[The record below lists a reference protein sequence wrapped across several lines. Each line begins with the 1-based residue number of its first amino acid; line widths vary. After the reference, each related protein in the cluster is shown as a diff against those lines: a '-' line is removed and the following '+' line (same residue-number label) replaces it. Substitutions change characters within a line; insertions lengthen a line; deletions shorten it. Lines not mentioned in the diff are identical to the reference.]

1 MAAGTGRLDAAAL
14 NGVPQV
20 VSVGAADMITFG
32 ERESLPEKY
41 KDRVVYMHNPAIT
54 VVKSNIEENV
64 TFGIKVGEKLNQCKN
79 NAVLLLPLQGISM
92 NDKVV
97 EVIDVDAHINDEAF
111 AIFAAR
117 KLVALMEMK
126 K

>member
-41 KDRVVYMHNPAIT
+41 KDRVD
-54 VVKSNIEENV
+54 
-64 TFGIKVGEKLNQCKN
+64 
-79 NAVLLLPLQGISM
+79 AVIL
-92 NDKVV
+92 
-97 EVIDVDAHINDEAF
+97 
-111 AIFAAR
+111 
-117 KLVALMEMK
+117 
-126 K
+126 